1 MIDGGQVENWLEKE
15 QQTGELSVR
24 DQQQEVVEKTSNEN
38 RHLKLSLVEAQATLA
53 LLQTEL
59 SQLKSQYQYKDRQ
72 LLSEKEAMMDL
83 TNHQEHVQRQLD
95 LLR

>member
-1 MIDGGQVENWLEKE
+1 MDGGQVENWLEKE

-83 TNHQEHVQRQLD
+83 ANHQEHVQRQLD

>member
-1 MIDGGQVENWLEKE
+1 MMDGGQVENWLEKE

-83 TNHQEHVQRQLD
+83 ANHQEHVQRQLD

>member
-1 MIDGGQVENWLEKE
+1 MTDVQVENWLEKE

-24 DQQQEVVEKTSNEN
+24 DQQQEVVEKTNNEN
-38 RHLKLSLVEAQATLA
+38 RHLKLSLAEAQATLA

-83 TNHQEHVQRQLD
+83 ANHQEHVQRQLD